1 MYMTCSLAGR
11 TFVRGDENGPTTAVA
26 ARDAHFKGLK
36 RRIFALQDAGDT
48 KNRKGVRKH
57 AFNRLMYCTLKCRS
71 DYFEQPDSDDT
82 DDIGIAVAH
91 VHCGCSNKNNNRG
104 GTTYK
109 AFWDKPTYR

>member
-26 ARDAHFKGLK
+26 ARDAHFNGLK

-48 KNRKGVRKH
+48 KNRRGVRKH
-57 AFNRLMYCTLKCRS
+57 ALNRLMYCTLKCRS
-71 DYFEQPDSDDT
+71 GYFEQPDSHDT

-91 VHCGCSNKNNNRG
+91 MHCGCSNKNNNRG